1 MFLLVKVTGSTKRS
15 GECFSKRFSFFLA
28 HYRGSGG
35 RGQQI
40 RLGRVLNHTNNKFGN
55 ICINR
60 NYPPFQTD
68 HGDFIH
74 LITTKFLVN

>member
-1 MFLLVKVTGSTKRS
+1 MLVKLIGSTQRS
-15 GECFSKRFSFFLA
+15 GECFNKRFFFFLA
-28 HYRGSGG
+28 HDRGSEGG
-35 RGQQI
+35 GQQI

-60 NYPPFQTD
+60 NCLPLQND
-68 HGDFIH
+68 LGDFIH